1 MYQKIVNA
9 INRDI
14 GSIDILINCAGV
26 SSPIKCEDPYYD
38 RLFKETIEIN
48 LNAAFYL
55 SYEVFKLM
63 KLKKKGSIIN
73 VTSIGANLGFPNNP
87 SYLASKSALSGLT
100 RSLAYDFAPF
110 GIRVNNLVPGYFLT
124 DMTKNSFEDR
134 KKKEERSSRSLLS
147 RWGEPQEL
155 VGSAIFLASDA
166 SSFVTGIDLIVDGGW
181 SIKGL

>member
-1 MYQKIVNA
+1 MH
-9 INRDI
+9 
-14 GSIDILINCAGV
+14 
-26 SSPIKCEDPYYD
+26 
-38 RLFKETIEIN
+38 
-48 LNAAFYL
+48 
-55 SYEVFKLM
+55 
-63 KLKKKGSIIN
+63 
-73 VTSIGANLGFPNNP
+73 
-87 SYLASKSALSGLT
+87 
-100 RSLAYDFAPF
+100 DFAPF